1 MPVSSFCTQTQF
13 CSMGSDALCVI
24 FMAVEHHA
32 QRQQD
37 FTFFTYNDTRDE
49 VSLQWDVNSQV
60 I

>member
-1 MPVSSFCTQTQF
+1 
-13 CSMGSDALCVI
+13 MGSDALCVI